1 MLNTVNS
8 ILANSTSLLLT
19 IDMDVFGA
27 PFAPGVSASSYN
39 GIAPNAM
46 FKRLLRH
53 IVLSGKVSSVDIC
66 ELNPK
71 FDVDNRTA
79 RLASAFIFDIVQAA
93 DINAEY
99 PG

>member
-1 MLNTVNS
+1 
-8 ILANSTSLLLT
+8 
-19 IDMDVFGA
+19 MDVFA
-27 PFAPGVSASSYN
+27 SPFAPGVSAPAFN

-53 IVLSGKVSSVDIC
+53 IILSGKVSTVDIS
-66 ELNPK
+66 EVNPM

-79 RLASAFIFDIVQAA
+79 RLASAFVFDIVQAA

>member
-1 MLNTVNS
+1 
-8 ILANSTSLLLT
+8 
-19 IDMDVFGA
+19 MDVFA
-27 PFAPGVSASSYN
+27 SPFAPGVSAPSFN

-53 IVLSGKVSSVDIC
+53 IVLSGKVNTVDIS
-66 ELNPK
+66 EVNPIY
-71 FDVDNRTA
+71 DVDNRTA
-79 RLASAFIFDIVQAA
+79 RLASAFVFDIVQAA